1 MLFNSFEYL
10 IFLPI
15 VFLLYWN
22 VCKSGRSKNLLLIAA
37 SYVFYGWWN
46 IRLLGLIFLVSIV
59 AFIGGV
65 VVASKKT
72 TPFWRRATLTIVII
86 LNIATLVAFKYY
98 GFFASSFV
106 RVLNVVGFTP
116 DIPTLNLI
124 LPVGISFY
132 SFQAIS
138 YVIDV
143 YRGTTSATKDLHA
156 FLVYISFFPQLVAG
170 PIERAS
176 NILPQFL
183 RDKRPFSYK
192 RGVGGMQLIL
202 WGLFKKM
209 VVADNAAEAVNIVF
223 AQWDSIGTINLWIG
237 AILFS
242 FQIYGDFS
250 GYSDIAIGSS
260 RLFGIDLMKNFNLP
274 YFSRDIVE
282 FWKKWHISLTSW
294 FRDYLYIPLGGNRKG
309 KGKEIRNMFIVFLV
323 SGLWHGANFT
333 YILWGAYHAILHIP
347 VKFFKKK
354 GNKNVKE
361 AAGQTPFYK
370 DAFWM
375 GITFFLVMVGW
386 VIFRADTTTHALSYI
401 ASMFSHYTP
410 ASQIIGKIPLLWCA
424 ALVLIEWHTRFD
436 ENPLALSGNGIWKIS
451 FVRWT
456 SYVVIFLICLFF
468 AGSPQEFIYFRF

>member
-183 RDKRPFSYK
+183 RDKRPFSY
-192 RGVGGMQLIL
+192 
-202 WGLFKKM
+202 
-209 VVADNAAEAVNIVF
+209 
-223 AQWDSIGTINLWIG
+223 
-237 AILFS
+237 
-242 FQIYGDFS
+242 
-250 GYSDIAIGSS
+250 
-260 RLFGIDLMKNFNLP
+260 
-274 YFSRDIVE
+274 
-282 FWKKWHISLTSW
+282 
-294 FRDYLYIPLGGNRKG
+294 
-309 KGKEIRNMFIVFLV
+309 
-323 SGLWHGANFT
+323 
-333 YILWGAYHAILHIP
+333 
-347 VKFFKKK
+347 
-354 GNKNVKE
+354 
-361 AAGQTPFYK
+361 
-370 DAFWM
+370 
-375 GITFFLVMVGW
+375 
-386 VIFRADTTTHALSYI
+386 
-401 ASMFSHYTP
+401 
-410 ASQIIGKIPLLWCA
+410 
-424 ALVLIEWHTRFD
+424 
-436 ENPLALSGNGIWKIS
+436 
-451 FVRWT
+451 
-456 SYVVIFLICLFF
+456 
-468 AGSPQEFIYFRF
+468 